1 MRRFLDWRGHQ
12 WIGLLARL
20 YLGGVFLFAC
30 WHKIVHPDSF
40 AVDVATYQILPLP
53 LVNLFAI
60 TLPWVELGAG
70 LMLVLGFRARS
81 GALLTSGM
89 MVMFIV
95 ALIIALAKGLDM
107 SCGCFASQGSE
118 EDPISYRTVLRDLCW
133 LALSVYILFLDRR
146 PIGLDTFLERRSA

>member
-40 AVDVATYQILPLP
+40 AVDVATYQILPLS

-146 PIGLDTFLERRSA
+146 PIGLDALLERRSA